1 MGDTKKTKK
10 KLQSKLEVIKK
21 LNDDPK
27 QLTDDIYDKYL
38 KDLPSTDKL
47 FGKKIGDLS
56 SKIKR
61 KKDNIS
67 NIFEDLIK
75 ISEDFLG
82 VNQKRTDPTK
92 LSTKGKIKQNVL
104 DSTKVTLD
112 SSKQII
118 LDNVKRTFFAGD
130 DSVCGTNTTIKTNC
144 IELKPSEFDFLNVLT
159 VNPNSSIGNIV
170 YESPIVKGN
179 KQKVDRNV
187 YDAFTNPSGY
197 QFDSVNN
204 NTLFNMN
211 WDTSN
216 QKFDVCDL
224 LQGQPAGNVSITD
237 FFNDYYSTIELPD
250 ISGITKNA
258 ILLTLQGG
266 DGDNP
271 LFQGS
276 LNNLNRLLS
285 KLFSICG
292 SPQKQQELKQ
302 NSTDQFNENDEDVDS
317 YFDFTNVEG
326 IDVDDEDAKLRK
338 VLKFYDCNNFEI
350 PVNSEYIDDFV
361 YLTGKKDLN
370 SLVQSTI
377 SKASS
382 NAYDQSDGTI
392 PLINFNLSLMNSF
405 VLNLPKALIMSVM
418 SPKFFLPIVIIYKL
432 VKNNS
437 TLDVKLLMRKL
448 SILFNSII
456 NDLFWLFIREF
467 WRRTKRDLLEYVK
480 KIALKITKN
489 KRKKWVTILTSLI
502 SFLITLLEEK
512 IDNCFDLF
520 NIILTT
526 INSSLK
532 GKTNQ
537 EISGFLLSFADR
549 LPGYSG
555 DRAFM
560 NISERLQN
568 AGIPLSPLYGE
579 SNILPSII
587 KSIID
592 GNNEEQDTNGYISG
606 GNKLTVLPVIGP
618 AGGTVILK
626 PGDIKI
632 AGKLM

>member
-56 SKIKR
+56 SKLKR
-61 KKDNIS
+61 KKDNNS
-67 NIFEDLIK
+67 NIFEDIVQVA
-75 ISEDFLG
+75 EDFLG
-82 VNQKRTDPTK
+82 VNKKSTDPSK
-92 LSTKGKIKQNVL
+92 LSTKGKIKQNAL
-104 DSTKVTLD
+104 ESTKVTLD
-112 SSKQII
+112 SSKQIV
-118 LDNVKRTFFAGD
+118 LDNLKRIFFAGD
-130 DSVCGTNTTIKTNC
+130 DSICGTNTSIKFNC
-144 IELKPSEFDFLNVLT
+144 IDLKPSEFDFLNVLT
-159 VNPNSSIGNIV
+159 VNPNSSIGQIT

-179 KQKVDRNV
+179 KEKVNRNL
-187 YDAFTNPSGY
+187 YNAFTNPSGY

-204 NTLFNMN
+204 NTLFKMT
-211 WDTSN
+211 WDTPN
-216 QKFDVCDL
+216 QKFNVCDL
-224 LQGQPAGNVSITD
+224 LQGQPVGNVNITD

-250 ISGITKNA
+250 ITGITKNA
-258 ILLTLQGG
+258 MLLTLQGG

-276 LNNLNRLLS
+276 LNSLNRLLS

-302 NSTDQFNENDEDVDS
+302 NTTDQFNENDEDIDS
-317 YFDFTNVEG
+317 YFDFTNMEG

-338 VLKFYDCNNFEI
+338 VLKFQDCNNFEI
-350 PVNSEYIDDFV
+350 SVNNEHIDDFV

-377 SKASS
+377 SKVASS
-382 NAYDQSDGTI
+382 AYDQSDSSI

-405 VLNLPKALIMSVM
+405 VLNLPKALIMSVL
-418 SPKFFLPIVIIYKL
+418 SPKFILPIVVGYKL
-432 VKNNS
+432 VKSNI
-437 TLDVKLLMRKL
+437 TIEVKSLMKKL
-448 SILFNSII
+448 SKLFSGIVK
-456 NDLFWLFIREF
+456 DLFWFFMREF
-467 WRRTKRDLLEYVK
+467 WKRIKRDLLDYVK
-480 KIALKITKN
+480 KIAGKITKN
-489 KRKKWVTILTSLI
+489 KKKKWITILTSLI
-502 SFLITLLEEK
+502 SFLITLLEQK
-512 IDNCFDLF
+512 IDNCYDLF

-526 INSSLK
+526 INTSLK
-532 GKTNQ
+532 GKSNQ
-537 EISGFLLSFADR
+537 NIPGFLLSFADK
-549 LPGYSG
+549 LPGYST
-555 DRAFM
+555 DRAYM
-560 NISERLQN
+560 NITERLQN

-579 SNILPSII
+579 ANTLPTIV

-592 GNNEEQDTNGYISG
+592 GHGEEQDTNGYITG
-606 GNKLTVLPVIGP
+606 GNQFTVLPVVGP
-618 AGGTVILK
+618 TGGSVILK

-632 AGKLM
+632 AGKSM